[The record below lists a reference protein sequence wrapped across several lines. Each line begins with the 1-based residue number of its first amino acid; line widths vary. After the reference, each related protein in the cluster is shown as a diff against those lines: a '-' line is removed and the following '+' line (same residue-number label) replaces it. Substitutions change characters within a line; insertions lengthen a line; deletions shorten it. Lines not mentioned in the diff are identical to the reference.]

1 MKRALIPA
9 AFASLLCLG
18 AATAS
23 AQQGFDKPPPPAEA
37 RPLVVPSM
45 AQTRLPN
52 GFGIAVAERRAL
64 PLATVLLQIDA
75 GSLLDPPGKAGL
87 ASLATTVMGKGVTQ
101 RGPGGEHAVDA
112 AEFAAQV
119 EALGGTLDVSAGAR
133 ASQFQLTVASHRLD
147 EAVALLADV
156 ARRASLPS
164 EELERSRA
172 QALDALKL
180 GLSDPGTVAGLLA
193 RRLFWGETPRGQ
205 LATAQSLQRIRRDDL
220 LAFQRQQLRPDRAAL
235 VVAGD
240 VDLAQ
245 ARALADKHFGDWKQN
260 RMLAPQA
267 PVIAPKAMA
276 ATVVL
281 LDLPG
286 AGQSA
291 VVVAAP
297 YAPLGNAP
305 EQRAALV
312 AGAVANGVLGVGY
325 SSRINQ
331 EIRIKRG
338 LSYGANS
345 GTELLP
351 AGGMLVA
358 SAQTKHESAGE
369 VAILLQGELQRLA
382 VEPVGASELA
392 ARQALLIGEFGRELE
407 TTAGL
412 AGVVADQLQRGRAL
426 DELRQLPDELQAVD
440 APRVQ
445 DFATRFWGAPEAHR
459 IAIVADLRTAGAAL
473 KKQFP
478 KALVLRADELDLGS
492 ATLRGGVKR

>member
-87 ASLATTVMGKGVTQ
+87 ASLATTVMGKGIQ
-101 RGPGGEHAVDA
+101 RGEQAVDA

-133 ASQFQLTVASHRLD
+133 ASQFQLTVASNRLD

-245 ARALADKHFGDWKQN
+245 ARALAAKHFGDWKQN

-267 PVIAPKAMA
+267 PAIAPKAMT

-338 LSYGANS
+338 LSYGASS
-345 GTELLP
+345 GAELLP
-351 AGGMLVA
+351 AAGMLVA

-369 VAILLQGELQRLA
+369 VATLLQAELQRLA
-382 VEPVGASELA
+382 AEPVAPPELA

-426 DELRQLPDELQAVD
+426 DELGRLPDELQAVD
-440 APRVQ
+440 AARVQ

-473 KKQFP
+473 QKQFP

-492 ATLRGGVKR
+492 ATLRRGVRR

>member
-1 MKRALIPA
+1 MKRASIA
-9 AFASLLCLG
+9 ATFASLLCL
-18 AATAS
+18 ASAS
-23 AQQGFDKPPPPAEA
+23 AQQGFDRPPPPAEA
-37 RPLVVPSM
+37 QPLVVP
-45 AQTRLPN
+45 ATGQTKLPN
-52 GFGIAVAERRAL
+52 GFGVAVAERRGL
-64 PLATVLLQIDA
+64 PLATALLQIDA

-87 ASLATTVMGKGVTQ
+87 ASLATTVMGKGVR
-101 RGPGGEHAVDA
+101 RGELGVDA

-119 EALGGTLDVSAGAR
+119 EALGGMLDVSTGAR

-147 EAVALLADV
+147 EAVALLADI

-172 QALDALKL
+172 QAVDALKL

-205 LATAQSLQRIRRDDL
+205 LATVSSLQRIRRDDL

-240 VDLAQ
+240 IDLAQ
-245 ARALADKHFGDWKQN
+245 ARALAERHFGDWKQN

-267 PVIAPKAMA
+267 PASASKPMSAPF
-276 ATVVL
+276 VL

-297 YAPLGNAP
+297 YAPLGNEP
-305 EQRAALV
+305 EQRAALI

-338 LSYGANS
+338 LSYGASS
-345 GTELLP
+345 GAELLP
-351 AGGMLVA
+351 AAGMLIA

-369 VAILLQGELQRLA
+369 VALLLQAELQRLA
-382 VEPVGASELA
+382 AEPVGAPELA

-426 DELRQLPDELQAVD
+426 AELQRLPDELQAVD
-440 APRVQ
+440 AVRVQ
-445 DFATRFWGAPEAHR
+445 DFATRFWSAAAAQR
-459 IAIVADLRTAGAAL
+459 IAVVADLKAAGPAL
-473 KKQFP
+473 RKQFP
-478 KALVLRADELDLGS
+478 QALVIRADELDLGS
-492 ATLRGGVKR
+492 PSLRRGVKR